1 MDGDHRSLMVAGG
14 MLLAAVL
21 LQSAFFPTFTLFGAR
36 PDLVTVLAVLFGLY
50 GGPRTGA
57 VLGGVG
63 GLLVDLLAGRLVGLG
78 LLSRG
83 VVGWVSGLL
92 GRRIFSEN
100 WLVPVVA
107 VLLGTILEQGLYMA
121 GASVY
126 GLAAP
131 WQEGFLLSALAT
143 GWYGA
148 LLAVPLVP
156 AVLALIR
163 RMGPILDEGRRLR
176 PEE

>member
-1 MDGDHRSLMVAGG
+1 
-14 MLLAAVL
+14 
-21 LQSAFFPTFTLFGAR
+21 R
-36 PDLVTVLAVLFGLY
+36 PDQLPLLAVLFGLT
-50 GGPRTGA
+50 GGARTGG
-57 VLGGVG
+57 VSGGVG
-63 GLLVDLLAGRLVGLG
+63 GLLVDLRAGRLVGLG
-78 LLSRG
+78 FPSG
-83 VVGWVSGLL
+83 GGGGWVSGLL

-107 VLLGTILEQGLYMA
+107 VLLGTILEQGLYVA

-163 RMGPILDEGRRLR
+163 RMGPIL
-176 PEE
+176 